1 MKPSEQIEKRARE
14 LADEYRACIWD
25 PISDVY
31 EKLGVNEAVFFERSG
46 KPMYEQL
53 IINARTVATMEFLD
67 AWVEEQ
73 NDKVY

>member
-14 LADEYRACIWD
+14 LADENKAAIWE
-25 PISDVY
+25 PSKELLLSIGGT
-31 EKLGVNEAVFFERSG
+31 EENFWKGSG
-46 KPMYEQL
+46 KQLYEQL
-53 IINARTVATMEFLD
+53 VINCRTVATMEFLD